1 MARKAKKI
9 DIFEDKPLDIIDI
22 RRATLEEMAEKKD
35 TEKKFAYNN
44 EVTGIILI
52 LISIIGICRY
62 GPVGRFISS
71 FAVFLV
77 GTIYPV
83 LLIMLLLLG
92 LYLIVKRETPDYFSS
107 KLLGLYTFI
116 LALLIFLHSF

>member
-1 MARKAKKI
+1 MSKNKQ
-9 DIFEDKPLDIIDI
+9 
-22 RRATLEEMAEKKD
+22 KKD
-35 TEKKFAYNN
+35 ADKKFIYNN

-77 GTIYPV
+77 
-83 LLIMLLLLG
+83 
-92 LYLIVKRETPDYFSS
+92 YFHFKNTRMFLKDTNFRNS
-107 KLLGLYTFI
+107 KAQG
-116 LALLIFLHSF
+116 

>member
-1 MARKAKKI
+1 MSKNKQ
-9 DIFEDKPLDIIDI
+9 
-22 RRATLEEMAEKKD
+22 KKD
-35 TEKKFAYNN
+35 ADKKFIYNN

-83 LLIMLLLLG
+83 LLIMFLLLG
-92 LYLIVKRETPDYFSS
+92 LYLIVKREAPNYFSS
-107 KLLGLYTFI
+107 KLLGLYTIIICFC
-116 LALLIFLHSF
+116 